1 MAITLNPTKVSAN
14 LANIVDGAIQAAKAE
29 RKNEAA
35 RTEAEFQKAI
45 ADGSMSYD
53 EQIKFRENQLV
64 EEGKSTFVDEDVK
77 KTITDSITSLKK
89 LNRFNK
95 YRTKYAEAL
104 GELSAGKTNEIQ
116 YLDTLKSTL
125 VGVDDPELRLE
136 IQGDIVTAEQKV
148 KTYNDT
154 ILTNQV
160 KKAKYDGTQT
170 ALNDVIARVK
180 NARANAQINKNDD
193 EVTAYDETLSAL
205 DSQLSTVRIQDSL
218 TDFQVRSSTRG
229 VSPMEKLN
237 FINDQISI
245 SNPNQPIKIGDRAY
259 TSAQQYWQLER
270 DSFLAGSSD
279 VFGNFFNEL
288 QTYTKNSVDANAAK
302 FGYPTQA
309 VLDDAINTFNG
320 LKARPEIA
328 PFVNKLDITQAA
340 VMSDAVDK
348 IAKVV
353 NAVGTNNLT
362 FKEADTQLQN
372 IGSKYGIDVSSYRLQ
387 LDEQL
392 RNLARAGILD
402 EAEAAALAPNVN
414 VELPK
419 IKGVTPT
426 PAGGTPAGAGA
437 KISGSYK
444 VVSGDTL
451 SKIAKQAGIGLSELI
466 DLNPEYK
473 ANPNMVRVGANIK
486 LPEATPGV
494 PPVEKP
500 TLPEPTPTPTPT
512 VTPEPVATP
521 TPTPAATPTPVVP
534 PTPKAPSAPTVT
546 PTPATPAQTATPKSY
561 VVKSGD
567 TLSAIAQRELGDASR
582 WKELKTEGGQMY
594 DETTAKKL
602 QIGTKLIIPQ

>member
-1 MAITLNPTKVSAN
+1 MAITLPQVKVSAN

-53 EQIKFRENQLV
+53 EQIKFRENQL
-64 EEGKSTFVDEDVK
+64 EEENKSTFVDEDVT

-95 YRTKYAEAL
+95 YRSKYAEAL

-116 YLDTLKSTL
+116 YLDTLKNAL
-125 VGVDDPELRLE
+125 VGIDDPELRLE

-160 KKAKYDGTQT
+160 KKAKYDGTES
-170 ALNDVIARVK
+170 ALSDAISRVK
-180 NARANAQINKNDD
+180 NARANAQINQNDD
-193 EVTAYDETLSAL
+193 EVTAYDETLAAL

-218 TDFQVRSSTRG
+218 TDFQVKSSTRG

-237 FINDQISI
+237 FINDQISS
-245 SNPNQPIKIGDRAY
+245 SNPNQPIKIGNRTY

-270 DSFLAGSSD
+270 DNFLAGASD
-279 VFGNFFNEL
+279 VFGNFFDEL
-288 QTYTKNSVDANAAK
+288 QTYTENSVDANSAK

-309 VLDDAINTFNG
+309 VLDDALNTFNS

-362 FKEADTQLQN
+362 FKEADTQLKN
-372 IGSKYGIDVSSYRLQ
+372 IGAKYGIDVTSYRLQ

-392 RNLARAGILD
+392 RNLAQAGIL
-402 EAEAAALAPNVN
+402 EESEAAALAPDIT

-419 IKGVTPT
+419 IKGVTP
-426 PAGGTPAGAGA
+426 AGGTPAAAGA
-437 KISGSYK
+437 KISGNYK

-451 SKIAKQAGIGLSELI
+451 SKIAQKAGIGLSQLI
-466 DLNPEYK
+466 ELNPEYK

-486 LPEATPGV
+486 LPEAAPAPTA
-494 PPVEKP
+494 EKP
-500 TLPEPTPTPTPT
+500 TLPEPTPTPT
-512 VTPEPVATP
+512 VTPEPAATP